1 MIPSFDTSMR
11 DGKRYKPKIQI
22 IEVKDRMNRRDT
34 PIARLMVERVETPH
48 YYFDGNKTA
57 IEYVLLDLVYEY
69 LTDDPRPMPFNRYSF
84 HAKFRAGWKDAGSI
98 DLTGGFVVVDPSSM
112 HGQRIGTY
120 LFNEVIDWAKQWP
133 DAVITPIKLVETD
146 QVNKIRR
153 NHFYARFGFSF
164 DFKDD
169 DCQVGVSRHL
179 HVRDLNLVDS
189 WQKNITEINVQEFLM
204 REVFDHKRIKDEIDR
219 IACVNKSVWTE
230 NEWHYQNPI
239 QFMFK
244 TLYKRYFLIWC
255 AYSVFG
261 LLVFLVGRDILK
273 KLST

>member
-1 MIPSFDTSMR
+1 
-11 DGKRYKPKIQI
+11 
-22 IEVKDRMNRRDT
+22 
-34 PIARLMVERVETPH
+34 
-48 YYFDGNKTA
+48 
-57 IEYVLLDLVYEY
+57 
-69 LTDDPRPMPFNRYSF
+69 MPFNRYSF

-146 QVNKIRR
+146 HVNKIRR

-169 DCQVGVSRHL
+169 
-179 HVRDLNLVDS
+179 
-189 WQKNITEINVQEFLM
+189 
-204 REVFDHKRIKDEIDR
+204 IDR
-219 IACVNKSVWTE
+219 ISCVNKSVWTE

-244 TLYKRYFLIWC
+244 TLYKRYFFIWC
-255 AYSVFG
+255 SYSVFG
-261 LLVFLVGRDILK
+261 LLVFLVGRDIIK